1 MRVMLVED
9 SPGDARLVEELLKEI
24 KTPPLTFETVSS
36 LALALPRLAEI
47 AFDVLLLDLGLP
59 DSQGLETLIKARQS
73 APHMPIVVLTGF
85 DDEERAVEA
94 MQLGAQDYLVKGGFK
109 TSMTLRRAIR
119 YAIER
124 SQVQAM
130 LRETMQEL
138 EARTEEMEAFTNSV
152 SHDLKEP
159 LRTIEAFSQ
168 FLLED
173 CADALDDQGR
183 DYLGRLAKASARL
196 KNMIE
201 ELLILSRLGKRLHE
215 VEKVDMAETVAEIV
229 SANEFTIKKRRAV
242 VNIQAGLPPVLA
254 DQSRVEQV
262 FGNLIGNALKFNRS
276 DRPAIEIGCD
286 EGSGGFATF
295 YVRDNGIGIDPA
307 YHDRIF
313 GIFQR
318 LHVPEEFEG
327 TGAGLAIVKRA
338 VEALG
343 GSVSLESGLGLG
355 STFYLRLPLWKP
367 ASEAPLAGAIKDA
380 A

>member
-1 MRVMLVED
+1 
-9 SPGDARLVEELLKEI
+9 
-24 KTPPLTFETVSS
+24 
-36 LALALPRLAEI
+36 
-47 AFDVLLLDLGLP
+47 
-59 DSQGLETLIKARQS
+59 
-73 APHMPIVVLTGF
+73 MPIVVLTGF

-94 MQLGAQDYLVKGGFK
+94 MQLGAQDYLVKGDFK

-130 LRETMQEL
+130 LRETMEEL

-173 CADALDDQGR
+173 YSDVLDEGGR
-183 DYLGRLAKASARL
+183 DYLGRLANASARL

-201 ELLILSRLGKRLHE
+201 ELLILSRLGRRPHE
-215 VEKVDMAETVAEIV
+215 LEKVDMAETVAEIV
-229 SANEFTIKKRRAV
+229 AANEFTIKKRRAV
-242 VNIQAGLPPVLA
+242 VSIQAGLPPILA

-355 STFYLRLPLWKP
+355 STFYLRLPLWKQ
-367 ASEAPLAGAIKDA
+367 ASKAPLAGAIKDA

>member
-36 LALALPRLAEI
+36 LALALPRLAET

-201 ELLILSRLGKRLHE
+201 ELLILSRLGRRPHE
-215 VEKVDMAETVAEIV
+215 LEKVDMAETVAEIV

-242 VNIQAGLPPVLA
+242 VNIQAGLPPILA